1 MSNYTI
7 GTGFESEIKKFF
19 NECNF
24 ISFLTAIPE
33 HFDVLVIN
41 QQKMFIAIECK
52 TIHSYT
58 DSLPIY
64 REKNLEQLNYL
75 YGLSKKLPVLYAV
88 KFISNKETI
97 VNFFPIHN
105 MILERYAH
113 YGISKKDIIEYI
125 RNL

>member
-1 MSNYTI
+1 MKSV
-7 GTGFESEIKKFF
+7 IKEKLEAKFLSLIWSWK
-19 NECNF
+19 NEK
-24 ISFLTAIPE
+24 L
-33 HFDVLVIN
+33 
-41 QQKMFIAIECK
+41 
-52 TIHSYT
+52 
-58 DSLPIY
+58 
-64 REKNLEQLNYL
+64 
-75 YGLSKKLPVLYAV
+75 GLSKKLPVLYAV